1 MTSWPIR
8 GQRGGAGR
16 GGRSADPGQAGPPQ
30 ALRCV
35 GPHGLQQ
42 LLSSQLLW
50 PSPMIHP
57 SLRVAPAHGPP
68 ARGRKSRWCGGW
80 RRGLQQTRGGGM
92 ILPGQ
97 REPTPGPG
105 ADSQRRSWPQ
115 TLVQSPASQVLSC
128 RAVNASIVGGCSPT
142 APSGTECVCGGEAL
156 GAATWGGPGRARQ
169 QRTQAS
175 PRSPCAAGLLGQED
189 VFPRQV
195 ESLRVWSWVLRG
207 PRRSHALPCPGVLTE
222 WPGNLGQRRASPYR
236 WNPSQE
242 SWPSCKNAQG
252 SAGD

>member
-142 APSGTECVCGGEAL
+142 APSGTECVCGG
-156 GAATWGGPGRARQ
+156 GGPGGSHMGRARPG
-169 QRTQAS
+169 QAAADPGQPPEPLCGWAPRAGGRLPKAGGVS
-175 PRSPCAAGLLGQED
+175 EGLVMGLAWASAEPRSALPGGVDRVAWESGSATGKSL
-189 VFPRQV
+189 QV
-195 ESLRVWSWVLRG
+195 E
-207 PRRSHALPCPGVLTE
+207 P
-222 WPGNLGQRRASPYR
+222 
-236 WNPSQE
+236 E
-242 SWPSCKNAQG
+242 SGELAQL
-252 SAGD
+252 